1 MSQKKY
7 YHQEVIELQNG
18 DLTNARQLTLKKLRL
33 LNEIFTDH
41 DKEQRQG
48 QKRIE
53 KAIEEAKKAD
63 PRVDEDEIV
72 AEVSAQMQAEGA
84 KSYIDVI
91 AEGALLALTS
101 WGVKDQKGKTVEVDE
116 EYVEENLDF
125 PTMSRIC
132 EIAGSMEL
140 GNKEAG
146 TPGKD

>member
-18 DLTNARQLTLKKLRL
+18 DVTNARQLTLKKLRL
-33 LNEIFTDH
+33 LNEIFTEH
-41 DKEQRQG
+41 DKEQRRG

-53 KAIEEAKKAD
+53 KAISDAKKAD
-63 PRVDEDEIV
+63 PNVDEEDVINEINN
-72 AEVSAQMQAEGA
+72 QMQEEGA

-91 AEGALLALTS
+91 ADGALLALTS

-140 GNKEAG
+140 GNKENG
-146 TPGKD
+146 EPGKD